1 MKTERRGRPKKRETL
16 INEGV
21 IQPQQRKF
29 VREYVHRDGVRDIW
43 TYDLDKKT
51 SGPISVE
58 SIYPKDYNH
67 ILDYTLKE
75 NHWIPVANRTYV
87 HPKTGKEI
95 SHNKAL
101 KLGLAR

>member
-1 MKTERRGRPKKRETL
+1 MKNIKRRGRPKSVETL
-16 INEGV
+16 VAENMS
-21 IQPQQRKF
+21 QQRKF
-29 VREYVHRDGVRDIW
+29 VREYVHRDGVKDIW
-43 TYDLDKKT
+43 TYDLDKNS

-58 SIYPKDYNH
+58 SIYPKGYNH
-67 ILDYTLKE
+67 ILDYTQKE
-75 NHWIPVANRTYV
+75 NHWIPVNHRTYV

>member
-1 MKTERRGRPKKRETL
+1 MKAKKRGRPKSIVNL
-16 INEGV
+16 IAEGV
-21 IQPQQRKF
+21 IQQRKF
-29 VREYVHRDGVRDIW
+29 VREFVHQDGTKDIW
-43 TYDLDKKT
+43 TYDLDKNS

-58 SIYPKDYNH
+58 TIYPKGYNH
-67 ILDYTLKE
+67 IIDYTKPE
-75 NHWIPVANRTYV
+75 NLSIPVKNRIYI